1 VSGAGNPHALV
12 RGPGARHNR
21 AIARPEDPRP
31 FPPTRYSAVAALG
44 AAPSE
49 VRERAR
55 DLLAAAYWQ
64 PVYTHLRLRW
74 RRGPE
79 DAADLTQSFFLA
91 ALERD
96 FLAGY
101 DPARSRFR
109 SFLRLCLDRHVQRA
123 DEAAGRQ
130 KRGGGAAHLDLD
142 FAAAEAALPADPS
155 AASNPEALFER
166 EWLRALME
174 QAIAALRADCEARD
188 RGLDWRLFARYDLA
202 PAGEPRPSYRE
213 LAAAEGV
220 AEHTVT
226 NRLAAARRDFRRL
239 LLEALRALTG
249 SEAEFREE
257 ARALLG
263 IDIEPGPGPEA
274 RP

>member
-1 VSGAGNPHALV
+1 M
-12 RGPGARHNR
+12 
-21 AIARPEDPRP
+21 ARPDDPRP
-31 FPPTRYSAVAALG
+31 FPPTRYSAIAALG
-44 AAPSE
+44 AAAGE
-49 VRERAR
+49 ERARAR

-74 RRGPE
+74 RKSPE

-130 KRGGGAAHLDLD
+130 KRGGGAEHLALD
-142 FAAAEAALPADPS
+142 FAAAEAALPADP
-155 AASNPEALFER
+155 AAAADLEALFDR

-174 QAIAALRADCEARD
+174 QAVAALRAHCDARE
-188 RGLDWRLFARYDLA
+188 RSLDYRLFTRYDLA
-202 PAGEPRPSYRE
+202 PAGEVRPSYRA
-213 LAAAEGV
+213 LAEAEGV
-220 AEHTVT
+220 PETTVT

-239 LLEALRALTG
+239 LLDSLRALTA

-263 IDIEPGPGPEA
+263 IDAGPAPEA